1 MASLAPELDLSKLT
15 DEDLAERAATD
26 LAAFAELYQRYSC
39 AIFGFARAQVRDKEI
54 AEDITAQVFFKALD
68 SADTFRNDGSYAGW
82 LFRIAHNCLAS
93 WRRDKERTTVAIESL
108 PETRDTTTPE
118 PPAQVMVAEAR
129 ELLWER
135 IAELPED
142 QRKAID
148 LRYIKDLSIEEIG
161 ERMRRSVG
169 AVRVLL
175 HRARVALR
183 RSVGGDPLP

>member
-1 MASLAPELDLSKLT
+1 MTSLASELDLSTLT
-15 DEDLAERAATD
+15 DEELGQRAVTD
-26 LAAFAELYQRYSC
+26 LTAFAELYQRYSC
-39 AIFGFARAQVRDKEI
+39 AIFGYVRAQVRDKEI

-68 SADTFRNDGSYAGW
+68 SADSFRNEGSYAGW
-82 LFRIAHNCLAS
+82 LFRIAHNCLVT
-93 WRRDKERTTVAIESL
+93 WRRDNERKPVAIEDL
-108 PETRDTTTPE
+108 PEPHDPTLE
-118 PPAQVMVAEAR
+118 PPTQVMVREAR

-148 LRYIKDLSIEEIG
+148 LRYLKDLSIEEIARG
-161 ERMRRSVG
+161 MRRSVG

-175 HRARVALR
+175 HRARRALR